1 MDPSDM
7 SGGTGGRY
15 PEWTKQQLMLLLLWN
30 KLREAYVRGGSELML
45 MVARGSGGA
54 GLHMLTGERTNLA
67 DEIPELIGPGEAIAI
82 FDRLRR
88 EGYIHV
94 DYGRENPS
102 AEVAVAVLHGLS
114 IKGLLDIGKFPDP
127 DERLAEA
134 FMSARRLL
142 EQDSSIP
149 QDDKKDVLDTMS
161 KTASLLNN
169 VRGLGTAVMQ
179 YLGPHGGVVG

>member
-30 KLREAYVRGGSELML
+30 KLNEAYVRGDSELML
-45 MVARGSGGA
+45 MVVRGSENA
-54 GLHMLTGERTNLA
+54 GLHIQKTAEQTNLA
-67 DEIPELIGPGEAIAI
+67 DETPELIGPGEAVAI

-94 DYGRENPS
+94 DYGRANPS
-102 AEVAVAVLHGLS
+102 DEAAVVVLRSLS
-114 IKGLLDIGKFPDP
+114 TKGLLDIGKFPDP

-134 FMSARRLL
+134 FETARRRL
-142 EQDSSIP
+142 EHEPSVP
-149 QDDKKDVLDTMS
+149 KDALDTMS
-161 KTASLLNN
+161 KMASLFND
-169 VRGLGTAVMQ
+169 VRGLGTAIVQ
-179 YLGPHGGVVG
+179 NLGQ